1 MRQSTGLM
9 QETGEEIVPFP
20 RHLQVL
26 FVDVLQVRQG
36 VIEKDLQVKTS
47 TSILHIVGSG
57 KQVILQI
64 TRQILA

>member
-1 MRQSTGLM
+1 MRQRTGLT

-36 VIEKDLQVKTS
+36 VIEKDL
-47 TSILHIVGSG
+47 
-57 KQVILQI
+57 
-64 TRQILA
+64 

>member
-9 QETGEEIVPFP
+9 QEKGEEIVPFP

-36 VIEKDLQVKTS
+36 MIEKDL
-47 TSILHIVGSG
+47 
-57 KQVILQI
+57 
-64 TRQILA
+64 

>member
-1 MRQSTGLM
+1 MRQSMGLT

-36 VIEKDLQVKTS
+36 VIEKDLRVKTS
-47 TSILHIVGSG
+47 TSILHIVSSG